1 MLWSSY
7 RQCRGTNT
15 DKSSLLENPTGAPKT
30 SVLAFKTRRTCTSHP
45 KAQMFRATQKLP
57 KWTSDKSS
65 SSIHGASACKNHLPT
80 KQPRKKKKSKP
91 NLFKLVQ
98 RLAGIQLLNHTYT
111 CLHLS
116 EFRSSLSLFSTLLS
130 STVAAAPLPG
140 EVPGAP
146 IHSRCIKLLRDP
158 QYNSES

>member
-1 MLWSSY
+1 MAQTLIRALFWKTLQEHLRHQSW
-7 RQCRGTNT
+7 
-15 DKSSLLENPTGAPKT
+15 LLRHAGPVLHILNIHRCSEQPKNCP
-30 SVLAFKTRRTCTSHP
+30 SEQVIRV
-45 KAQMFRATQKLP
+45 
-57 KWTSDKSS
+57 
-65 SSIHGASACKNHLPT
+65 HLPST
-80 KQPRKKKKSKP
+80 VPQPARIIYPQSNQEKKKKKSKP

-146 IHSRCIKLLRDP
+146 IHSWCIKLLRDP